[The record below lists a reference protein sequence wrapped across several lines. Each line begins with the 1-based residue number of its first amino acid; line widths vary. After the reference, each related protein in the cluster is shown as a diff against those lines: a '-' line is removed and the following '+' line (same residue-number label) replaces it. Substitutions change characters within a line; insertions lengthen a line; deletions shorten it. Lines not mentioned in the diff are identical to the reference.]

1 MKKSNYNNP
10 PSIEACLDKPPDVA
24 LPPRK
29 AKPVKYRRATPI
41 SQVKGYRTLSKNDK
55 AEVQKFK
62 KFLKLVNAAK
72 IDSVKAIDV
81 IYKQVYGT

>member
-1 MKKSNYNNP
+1 M
-10 PSIEACLDKPPDVA
+10 
-24 LPPRK
+24 
-29 AKPVKYRRATPI
+29 
-41 SQVKGYRTLSKNDK
+41 LSKNDK